1 MHAHLFLIHF
11 PSLITYSKW
20 RQQRQEKLKRKINQS
35 ATWAF
40 YAFTNNQVI
49 VAKYRRAS
57 SPLYAGKS
65 IQLCIMMSWERLHCR
80 ASSPS
85 PAHVKITT
93 AGNRGNSLKPGWS
106 CIFYAYAHTHTHT
119 HRDTHFNFFL
129 WKKGAERDLKK
140 NRSSKHANKLTQSV
154 ACVHLC
160 TGFSYKSFSEQS
172 PFPVSD
178 EGWIEDNPLAS
189 GETLGNYDFLSVIC
203 SHPQSEIPYHQSSNP
218 PPLQVKPSPA
228 QHPWVS
234 QENNKLHMLF
244 YGSCC
249 YMTKQRWDN
258 LHQYIKLDFV
268 TA

>member
-119 HRDTHFNFFL
+119 QRYPLQLFS
-129 WKKGAERDLKK
+129 LKK
-140 NRSSKHANKLTQSV
+140 RSRKGFKKKQKQQTCKQANPER
-154 ACVHLC
+154 CLC
-160 TGFSYKSFSEQS
+160 TPMYGLLLQEFLRAVPFSSLRWGMNRRQPPSKWRDSRELWLLVCYLFTSPEWDPVPSE
-172 PFPVSD
+172 
-178 EGWIEDNPLAS
+178 
-189 GETLGNYDFLSVIC
+189 
-203 SHPQSEIPYHQSSNP
+203 
-218 PPLQVKPSPA
+218 LQPSSPA
-228 QHPWVS
+228 S
-234 QENNKLHMLF
+234 QAIP
-244 YGSCC
+244 C
-249 YMTKQRWDN
+249 
-258 LHQYIKLDFV
+258 
-268 TA
+268 TAPLS